1 MKQKNLITV
10 VTDHQLTADT
20 IARAIGANEKHD
32 GYYLGNGYAVTW
44 TNGRVIEAT
53 FSPCE
58 SFVLSITMDCRLVY
72 AHNFKFAMRD
82 YDSLVGYKKS
92 EQDRKQLA
100 TIKVLWAISD
110 IVVNAMIP
118 DITGD
123 LDFLSLYYYLAMPV
137 DVHRAWL
144 PILTKGA
151 IRHGV
156 SHGPS
161 DRREYEAWLEESIY
175 NLLVKAT
182 QESLPLE
189 GAPVVEEIPTEEA
202 ARTAEALG
210 VEPPKD
216 GDYGVEDK
224 YVAIFTD
231 HKTLYNLGG
240 LLVAAATELDFDHE
254 KAMQTAY
261 TLYAKKLISYP
272 MVLQNTI
279 PAGVWRLMQRNK
291 EILRYNGKWGKTVSK
306 GKPSRR
312 HNFRMG
318 ENPYNGHGIV
328 TTGIHPTDLS
338 RDEEKLY
345 NLIVRRVIEAFA
357 PTAAEKKPGERNP
370 AKTDRQRL
378 KPPEPTQ

>member
-1 MKQKNLITV
+1 MKTIIAEKPSV
-10 VTDHQLTADT
+10 ARE
-20 IARAIGANEKHD
+20 IARIVGATKREE
-32 GYYLGNGYAVTW
+32 GYFSGNGYAVTW

-58 SFVLSITMDCRLVY
+58 SFVLSTTMDCRLVY

-137 DVHRAWL
+137 DVRRAWL

-261 TLYAKKLISYP
+261 PLYAKKLISYP

-357 PTAAEKKPGERNP
+357 PTAAEKKAGRKKSRKNRP
-370 AKTDRQRL
+370 AKVKTA
-378 KPPEPTQ
+378 

>member
-1 MKQKNLITV
+1 
-10 VTDHQLTADT
+10 
-20 IARAIGANEKHD
+20 
-32 GYYLGNGYAVTW
+32 
-44 TNGRVIEAT
+44 
-53 FSPCE
+53 
-58 SFVLSITMDCRLVY
+58 
-72 AHNFKFAMRD
+72 MRD

-137 DVHRAWL
+137 DVRRAWL

-224 YVAIFTD
+224 YVAIFAD

-357 PTAAEKKPGERNP
+357 PTAAEKKAGRKKSRKNRP
-370 AKTDRQRL
+370 AKVKTA
-378 KPPEPTQ
+378 

>member
-1 MKQKNLITV
+1 
-10 VTDHQLTADT
+10 
-20 IARAIGANEKHD
+20 
-32 GYYLGNGYAVTW
+32 
-44 TNGRVIEAT
+44 
-53 FSPCE
+53 
-58 SFVLSITMDCRLVY
+58 MDCRLVY

-137 DVHRAWL
+137 DVRRAWL

-272 MVLQNTI
+272 VSYTHLTLPTI
-279 PAGVWRLMQRNK
+279 A
-291 EILRYNGKWGKTVSK
+291 
-306 GKPSRR
+306 
-312 HNFRMG
+312 
-318 ENPYNGHGIV
+318 
-328 TTGIHPTDLS
+328 
-338 RDEEKLY
+338 
-345 NLIVRRVIEAFA
+345 
-357 PTAAEKKPGERNP
+357 
-370 AKTDRQRL
+370 
-378 KPPEPTQ
+378 

>member
-58 SFVLSITMDCRLVY
+58 SFVLSTTMDCRLVY

-137 DVHRAWL
+137 DVRRAWL

-357 PTAAEKKPGERNP
+357 PTAAEKKSREKEIPQKQTG
-370 AKTDRQRL
+370 KG
-378 KPPEPTQ
+378 